1 MSIFDEAHV
10 RRSTR
15 SVKWD
20 KMDMV
25 YNLPDASEV
34 LPMWVA
40 DMDFAAPKEVIDALH
55 ERLEHPV
62 FGYSYVCDDC
72 KKAIVSWFERRHQ
85 WTIDPQ
91 TILFNQGVV
100 PAIASIVETFTE
112 PGDKIAISTPVY
124 PPFFN
129 VPKHQQREIV
139 SCDLVEENGSYRY
152 DFDSL
157 EKTFK
162 QGVSIYILCNPHN
175 PGGIVWPQEDLERL
189 VELAIQYD
197 VLIISDEIHADLLI
211 DGSRHIPLLTVKRA
225 DEAKI
230 ITCIAPT
237 KTFNIA
243 GIQAAMMVVPDSHFR
258 AKLSQHA
265 LAHGQFELNAFASAA
280 TEAAYA
286 HGDAWLDELLVYLS
300 RNMDYVIQELTSI
313 PGIQVAKPQAT
324 YLMWIDYRATGI
336 EEKEMMDHLL
346 TIGKL
351 ALEPGTKYGEAGR
364 GFLRMNI
371 AAPFETIKDGVQRFK
386 KAFEKVT
393 L

>member
-1 MSIFDEAHV
+1 MAIFDEAHV

-40 DMDFAAPKEVIDALH
+40 DMDFAAPKEVIDALSK
-55 ERLEHPV
+55 RLEHPV

-85 WTIDPQ
+85 WTIDPV

-139 SCDLVEENGSYRY
+139 SCDLLEENGSYRY

-157 EKTFK
+157 EETFK
-162 QGVSIYILCNPHN
+162 QGVSLYILCNPHN
-175 PGGIVWPQEDLERL
+175 PGGIVWSQEDLERL
-189 VELAIQYD
+189 IELAIQYD

-243 GIQAAMMVVPDSHFR
+243 GIQAAMMVVPDPQFR
-258 AKLSQHA
+258 TKLAQHA

-280 TEAAYA
+280 TQAAYA
-286 HGDAWLDELLVYLS
+286 HGDVWLDELLAYLS
-300 RNMDYVIQELTSI
+300 RNMDYVIQELAAI

-336 EEKEMMDHLL
+336 EEKEMMDRLL
-346 TIGKL
+346 MLGKL
-351 ALEPGTKYGEAGR
+351 ALEPGSKYGEAGR
-364 GFLRMNI
+364 GFLRMNV
-371 AAPFETIKDGVQRFK
+371 AAPFETVKDGVQRFK
-386 KAFEKVT
+386 KAFE
-393 L
+393 

>member
-1 MSIFDEAHV
+1 MSIFDELHV

-25 YNLPDASEV
+25 YNFPDTSDV

-40 DMDFAAPKEVIDALH
+40 DMDFAAPKEVIDALRK
-55 ERLEHPV
+55 RLEHPV

-72 KKAIVSWFERRHQ
+72 KNAVVSWFERRHQ
-85 WTIDPQ
+85 WTIDPK

-100 PAIASIVETFTE
+100 PAIASIIETFTE

-129 VPKHQQREIV
+129 VPQHQQREVV
-139 SCDLVEENGSYRY
+139 SCDLIEEDGFYHY
-152 DFDSL
+152 DFDRL
-157 EKTFK
+157 EETFK
-162 QGVSIYILCNPHN
+162 QGVSMYILCNPHN
-175 PGGIVWPQEDLERL
+175 PGGIVWSQEDLERL

-197 VLIISDEIHADLLI
+197 VMIISDEIHADLLI

-225 DEAKI
+225 DEARI

-243 GIQAAMMVVPDSHFR
+243 GIQAAMMVVPNSLFR
-258 AKLSQHA
+258 SKLTQHA
-265 LAHGQFELNAFASAA
+265 LAHGHFELNAFASAA
-280 TEAAYA
+280 AQAAYA
-286 HGDAWLDELLVYLS
+286 HGDAWLDELLAYLS
-300 RNMDYVIQELTSI
+300 RNMDYVIQELTAI
-313 PGIQVAKPQAT
+313 PGVQVAKPQAT

-336 EEKEMMDHLL
+336 EEKEMMDRLL
-346 TIGKL
+346 TTGKL

-364 GFLRMNI
+364 GFLRMNV
-371 AAPFETIKDGVQRFK
+371 AAPFETVKDGVQRFK
-386 KAFEKVT
+386 KVFE
-393 L
+393 

>member
-55 ERLEHPV
+55 KRLEHPV

-258 AKLSQHA
+258 AKLSQPA
-265 LAHGQFELNAFASAA
+265 LAHGQFELTAFASAA
-280 TEAAYA
+280 TQAAYA

-300 RNMDYVIQELTSI
+300 RNMDYVIQELTAI

-346 TIGKL
+346 AIGKL

>member
-1 MSIFDEAHV
+1 MAIFDEAHV

-25 YNLPDASEV
+25 YNLPDTSEV

-40 DMDFAAPKEVIDALH
+40 DMDFAAPKEVIDALSK
-55 ERLEHPV
+55 RLEHPV

-85 WTIDPQ
+85 WTIDPV

-129 VPKHQQREIV
+129 VPKHQHREIV
-139 SCDLVEENGSYRY
+139 SCDLLEENGSYRY

-157 EKTFK
+157 EETFK
-162 QGVSIYILCNPHN
+162 QGVSLYILCNPHN
-175 PGGIVWPQEDLERL
+175 PGGIVWTQEDLERL
-189 VELAIQYD
+189 IELAIQYD

-243 GIQAAMMVVPDSHFR
+243 GIQAAMMVVPDPHFR
-258 AKLSQHA
+258 AKLAQHA
-265 LAHGQFELNAFASAA
+265 LAHGQFELYAFASAA
-280 TEAAYA
+280 TQAAYA
-286 HGDAWLDELLVYLS
+286 HGDAWLDELLAYLS
-300 RNMDYVIQELTSI
+300 RNMDYVIQEMTSI

-324 YLMWIDYRATGI
+324 YLMWIDYRETGI
-336 EEKEMMDHLL
+336 EEKEMMDRLL

-364 GFLRMNI
+364 GFLRMNV

-386 KAFEKVT
+386 KVFE
-393 L
+393 